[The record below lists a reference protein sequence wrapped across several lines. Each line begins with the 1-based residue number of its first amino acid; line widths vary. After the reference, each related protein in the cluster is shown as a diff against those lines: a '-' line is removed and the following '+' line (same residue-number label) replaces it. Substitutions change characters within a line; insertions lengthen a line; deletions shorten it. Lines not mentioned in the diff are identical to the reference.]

1 MEVLTLYSDTIT
13 LFNRYQS
20 KLGDTWFPTVLRNV
34 DLNIDKAAITAK
46 YGENSAD
53 KAKLHVKYQRQGAGI
68 LVGGKPYLAPKEW
81 DRQTNDLL
89 HATVTFTDGTDFDFF
104 FLGDWGSTSPI
115 YDNDYLDGFYN
126 YMEKN
131 HDYVFAISSV
141 AMYTVIPH
149 FEIMGK

>member
-1 MEVLTLYSDTIT
+1 MEVFTLYSDTIT

-20 KLGDTWFPTVLRNV
+20 KLGDTWYPTVLHNV
-34 DLNIDKAAITAK
+34 DLNVDKAAISAK

-53 KAKLHVKYQRQGAGI
+53 SAKLHIKYQRQGAGI

-81 DRQTNDLL
+81 DKQINDLL
-89 HATVTFTDGTDFDFF
+89 PATVTFTDGTDFDFF
-104 FLGDWGSTSPI
+104 YTGDWGSEEPI
-115 YDNDYLDGFYN
+115 ADNDYTDGFYGYMNKN
-126 YMEKN
+126 Y
-131 HDYVFAISSV
+131 DYVFAVSSV